1 MSLNRE
7 TNGDGDEFVEDGDE
21 FIGYGVARYWGLHK
35 CSLRLGEG
43 GWYNLIKVGV
53 ERVALV

>member
-43 GWYNLIKVGV
+43 G
-53 ERVALV
+53 